1 MYQPLSVPDEHALA
15 EVVVDLSAIR
25 ANVSLFV
32 DAASSAEVMT
42 VVKAD
47 AYNHGAVS
55 VARACLEGGAT
66 QLGTATVGEAL
77 CLREA
82 GITAPITAWMWI
94 PGEDLSVA
102 VRAGIII
109 GVPSLAHAE
118 SLVALAQRM
127 AAEQSSGVIA
137 RVEQPANPAAGAEQT
152 GNAAGAEQT
161 GNAAGAEQTGN
172 GAGSE
177 QTGNAAGAEQT
188 GNGAGSNRVV
198 PPNQPIP
205 ITLMADTGL
214 SRSGITPDQWTAVV
228 ELIAQHRDLLD
239 VKGVM
244 SHLASADDSA
254 RAAFTDV
261 QNRRFHQAIE
271 VCREHGIHPETNHIA
286 NTPAALTRPDLH
298 HQMVRPGVG
307 IYGIDPVVG
316 GSGGN
321 AAQLRPA
328 ITFRA
333 KVITTKVIRTGES
346 VSYGGTWTAT
356 RNTRT
361 AVVAAG
367 YADGVPR
374 SASGNFQVGIGGK
387 LYPQIGR
394 VCMDQIVVNLGDAH
408 EPTEVEPGQWAT
420 IFGEGGISAS
430 ELAAA
435 AGTIDYEILT
445 MPRGSRVRRRW
456 VGEEREQL
464 SLAYNNG
471 HATVP
476 TPDDMREVGR
486 RIGGQLDA
494 GTVVVL
500 TGPLGAGKTTLT
512 QGIAGGLGVKGRV
525 QSPTFTIV
533 RTHKPGA
540 EDRPG
545 MLHMDA
551 YRLLGADVSDGVE
564 PGRHANREDVLD
576 ALEALDIDADLDR
589 AVIVAE
595 WGRGVV
601 EELSNK
607 VLDIEIDRA
616 GDERIVRWEWR

>member
-94 PGEDLSVA
+94 PGEDLSAA
-102 VRAGIII
+102 VRAGITI

-127 AAEQSSGVIA
+127 AAEQSSGVTA
-137 RVEQPANPAAGAEQT
+137 GVEQPANPAAGAEQA
-152 GNAAGAEQT
+152 GNGAGAEQ
-161 GNAAGAEQTGN
+161 A
-172 GAGSE
+172 
-177 QTGNAAGAEQT
+177 

-198 PPNQPIP
+198 SPNQPIP

-356 RNTRT
+356 RDTRT

-551 YRLLGADVSDGVE
+551 YRLLGADVSEGVE

-576 ALEALDIDADLDR
+576 ALEALDIDADLER